1 VDYSIRQVTPE
12 IMRERGADAFD
23 NGVPIDGHNMNPWV
37 DAVADWRK
45 GWQERQA
52 QVGALRVLAAAMAM
66 ECPP

>member
-1 VDYSIRQVTPE
+1 MMDNIVA
-12 IMRERGADAFD
+12 RETICQRGADAFD
-23 NGVPIDGHNMNPWV
+23 KGVSIDGHNMNPWV